1 MSLQLG
7 IIGKP
12 NVGKSTFFTA
22 LTMHEIEIA
31 SYPFT
36 TINPNVGVG
45 YVRNPCP
52 HTILGKEC
60 NPRNSICMKGIRFV
74 PVEVIDVAGLVP
86 GAHEGR
92 GLGNK
97 FLDDLRQAHGFI
109 LVIDASG
116 STDSE
121 GNIGKVGEF
130 DPTED
135 IKFVREEIVEWFK
148 SIIGKNWHRLA
159 RRVETEHGDI
169 AKVLAEILSG
179 VGIKYHEIKAV
190 LRDFD
195 EKPTKWSEEDLK
207 EISRRL
213 LDIAKPMVVAAN
225 KADQAPE
232 DLLKKLIGMEDFK
245 VIPCSAL
252 YEYTLKKASMNG
264 YIEYIPG
271 SDDFKILKE
280 LNEKQ
285 RKALERIREFM
296 QRFGGTGVQK
306 ILEEMVFNSLGYIIV
321 YPVEDENRW
330 CDKDGN
336 VLPDAYLMP
345 PGSTALDLAYR
356 VHTEIGEK
364 FVRAI
369 DAKTKK
375 ILGRDYVLRMGDVI
389 KIVAH
394 R

>member
-45 YVRNPCP
+45 YVRNECP

-179 VGIKYHEIKAV
+179 VGIKYNQIKAV

-195 EKPTKWSEEDLK
+195 EKPTKWSEDDLK

-225 KADQAPE
+225 KADQAPD
-232 DLLKKLIGMEDFK
+232 DLLKKLIGREDFK

-330 CDKDGN
+330 CDKEGN
-336 VLPDAYLMP
+336 ILPDAYLMP